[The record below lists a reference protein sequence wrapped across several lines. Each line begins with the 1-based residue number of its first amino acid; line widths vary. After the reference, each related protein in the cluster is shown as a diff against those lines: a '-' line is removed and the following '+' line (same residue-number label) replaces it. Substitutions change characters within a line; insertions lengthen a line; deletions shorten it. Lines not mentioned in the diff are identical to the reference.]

1 MKSWDLI
8 SPSERLFLWTRNFQ
22 LEGFQ
27 WRSIYDFIFFK
38 TLMNNQGQKE
48 NGPPDLL
55 VIWHREPDENFE
67 KLALKIT

>member
-1 MKSWDLI
+1 
-8 SPSERLFLWTRNFQ
+8 
-22 LEGFQ
+22 
-27 WRSIYDFIFFK
+27 
-38 TLMNNQGQKE
+38 MNNQGQKE